1 MGAVALSLS
10 HRRRTKA
17 SEKKPIESRLVW
29 RFRAMNDQELSKL
42 AKTIIAYAIV
52 ISLAISAWYGFSV

>member
-1 MGAVALSLS
+1 
-10 HRRRTKA
+10 
-17 SEKKPIESRLVW
+17 
-29 RFRAMNDQELSKL
+29 MNDQELSKL